1 MFEATNAFKPKFPF
15 FSPYFQNLTFQIYTL
30 CMCCSIVNWV
40 MLMSNLKINGLETTP
55 WRRTRYKHIYT
66 FLLGYWFKHKIIKY
80 DSRQCS
86 DIHPLIL
93 YSYTSIYN
101 KLQKKEVVA
110 VYQHQK
116 KFLLKIL
123 VEEAHA

>member
-1 MFEATNAFKPKFPF
+1 MGWKPRLEEE
-15 FSPYFQNLTFQIYTL
+15 QDINIY
-30 CMCCSIVNWV
+30 I
-40 MLMSNLKINGLETTP
+40 
-55 WRRTRYKHIYT
+55 HT

-80 DSRQCS
+80 DSRQCN

-101 KLQKKEVVA
+101 KFQKKEVVA

-116 KFLLKIL
+116 NFLLKIL